1 MLIIAHRGASGFKP
15 ENTIAS
21 FLEAIDMGAKMIEFD
36 VQVCKSGEVVVIH
49 DFEVNRTTNG
59 KGFVGELSLEA
70 LKKFDAGEGEQIP
83 SLDETLDAIN
93 AKAMVNIELKGKKS
107 YKIVAET
114 IKKQID
120 SSVWEA
126 DDFLVSSF
134 NHKDLLK
141 FHKLMPEI
149 KIGVLFEEVPENFH
163 VIAQKLNA
171 YSINADAA
179 LLSKEIV
186 DNIHLK
192 GYKIFAYTVNNEDD
206 KIKMEDLNV
215 DGIFTNYPK

>member
-21 FLEAIDMGAKMIEFD
+21 FLKAIELEAKMIEFD
-36 VQVCKSGEVVVIH
+36 VHVCKSGEVVVIH
-49 DFEVNRTTNG
+49 DFDIDRTTNG
-59 KGFVGELSLEA
+59 KGFVSELTLKA
-70 LKKFDAGEGEQIP
+70 LKKVDAGQGERIP
-83 SLDETLDAIN
+83 TLDETLNAIN
-93 AKAMVNIELKGKKS
+93 GKSMVNIEIKGKKS

-120 SSVWEA
+120 SSVWKA

-149 KIGVLFEEVPENFH
+149 KIGVLFEEVPENYH

-171 YSINADAA
+171 YSINANAEF
-179 LLSKEIV
+179 LTKEIV
-186 DNIHLK
+186 ENTHHK

-206 KIKMEDLNV
+206 KTKMEELNV
-215 DGIFTNYPK
+215 DGFFTNYP

>member
-15 ENTIAS
+15 ENTITS
-21 FLEAIDMGAKMIEFD
+21 FLRAIELEAKMIEFD
-36 VQVCKSGEVVVIH
+36 VHVCKSGEAVVIH
-49 DFEVNRTTNG
+49 DFDVDRTTNG
-59 KGFVGELSLEA
+59 KGIVSELTLDA
-70 LKKFDAGEGEQIP
+70 LKKFDAGDGEQIP
-83 SLDETLDAIN
+83 TLDETLNAIN
-93 AKAMVNIELKGKKS
+93 GKSMVNIEIKGKNS

-171 YSINADAA
+171 YSINADTAF
-179 LLSKEIV
+179 LSKEIV
-186 DNIHLK
+186 ENIHLK

-215 DGIFTNYPK
+215 DGIFTNYP